1 MKVIEFVQK
10 FQQDKIQNTKINP
23 NAVSEYLKNVLE
35 IKTYISF
42 NQKRQAIEV
51 IVKKNI
57 VEVNGVKKNDSI
69 NQYLSFVVTTIL
81 LHTNLEFSE
90 DVVSDYDALAENG
103 LLPQII
109 DEFRESYNE
118 CDVLLKMALADELED
133 NNVNM
138 VFGRFLNSILEKL
151 DAAGASIKS
160 AIDGVDLTSLLQD
173 SIKQED
179 LKKLSDF
186 LNTYNK

>member
-35 IKTYISF
+35 IKTYIPF

-109 DEFRESYNE
+109 DEFKESYNE

>member
-1 MKVIEFVQK
+1 
-10 FQQDKIQNTKINP
+10 
-23 NAVSEYLKNVLE
+23 
-35 IKTYISF
+35 
-42 NQKRQAIEV
+42 
-51 IVKKNI
+51 
-57 VEVNGVKKNDSI
+57 
-69 NQYLSFVVTTIL
+69 
-81 LHTNLEFSE
+81 
-90 DVVSDYDALAENG
+90 
-103 LLPQII
+103 
-109 DEFRESYNE
+109 
-118 CDVLLKMALADELED
+118 MALADELED

-160 AIDGVDLTSLLQD
+160 AIDGVDLKSLLQD

>member
-1 MKVIEFVQK
+1 MKVAEFVK
-10 FQQDKIQNTKINP
+10 DFNDKKIANSRVDP
-23 NAVSEYLKNVLE
+23 NAVENYIRKTLEVREYVPFKEKRAIVELLITNNIEVIDGVKKVDS
-35 IKTYISF
+35 ISQYISF
-42 NQKRQAIEV
+42 MTAM
-51 IVKKNI
+51 
-57 VEVNGVKKNDSI
+57 
-69 NQYLSFVVTTIL
+69 LTM
-81 LHTNLEFSE
+81 HTNLEFE
-90 DVVSDYDALAENG
+90 NPITDYDALSESG
-103 LLPQII
+103 LLSSVIETFKT
-109 DEFRESYNE
+109 DYSE